1 MNCDDAAPQA
11 AEGMTATDIEQSLTA
26 LRMVWGDEY
35 LLGHDPEKGFWATPH
50 GTPRLF
56 TAYGPRELGEI
67 LTEDAGAPS

>member
-1 MNCDDAAPQA
+1 
-11 AEGMTATDIEQSLTA
+11 
-26 LRMVWGDEY
+26 MVWGDEY

-67 LTEDAGAPS
+67 LTEDAEAPS